1 MEKLSRLPRLL
12 SVSFFYI
19 AFLLLQSC
27 TEIKFKETTDETQ
40 NVTEF
45 LRDNEEYSMFL
56 EMLDLTNYASY
67 MNTYG
72 TFTVFIPTNEA
83 VNKYLKDLGFTSL
96 NQVPIEDLKKV
107 VKLHIIDTKY
117 TTASFTDGKLFNPTL
132 LGQFI
137 ITGNTV
143 VNGESFRT
151 INKEAKILTSNLQ
164 LGNAVVH
171 ITDKV
176 LSVANKT
183 LAQTIEENPELSLFT
198 EVLKA
203 TGWFEKLNQ
212 PLTFDANKVGS
223 FLTVLVQSDEVYNK
237 TKWINPKTKVELTLN
252 TLENLKTRYSHLGDP
267 TNAADSLNLYVQ
279 YHVIPKLNYLAD
291 FAITPVFETKAPSEV
306 ISSKLIDGEIFLN
319 RDVFNGVL
327 EPGYAVIR
335 PVSDLTCSN
344 GVLHAVDTNFTIIKR
359 FPLPVYFDL
368 CDQPEFAANV
378 ANYRK
383 VGGVKFG
390 LGPGK
395 FKDVTWWV
403 GSGTTFTLDWAP
415 SSTAVNGDDLRPF
428 RFRLGTGINNLE
440 FTTPVIIKGRYKIW
454 VSYRQTDRANMNV
467 RVFFNGKI
475 TSRIL
480 NMRERPNNPF
490 DTQAGIPDNVLE
502 TQGFKRYIF
511 PHVQNDLQYSRL
523 VGIVDVE
530 TTGRQKIMFLSDQA
544 ANSGANDADRL
555 DMVEFRPVDMDQIW
569 PKFRKGLTV
578 PGQSNLVPKP
588 LPGEPEN

>member
-12 SVSFFYI
+12 SAFFFFI
-19 AFLLLQSC
+19 AFLFFYSC
-27 TEIKFKETTDETQ
+27 TELKLKETTDETQ

-45 LRDNEEYSMFL
+45 LRDNEEYSLFL

-83 VNKYLKDLGFTSL
+83 VNKYLKDLGYTSL
-96 NQVPIEDLKKV
+96 TQVPIDDLKKT

-132 LGQFI
+132 LGQYI

-143 VNGESFRT
+143 VNGESYRT
-151 INKEAKILTSNLQ
+151 LNKEAKILSSNLA

-212 PLTFDANKVGS
+212 PVTYDANKVGS
-223 FLTVLVQSDEVYNK
+223 FLTVLVQSNEVYNK
-237 TKWINPKTKVELTLN
+237 TKWTNPKTKVELTLN
-252 TLENLKTRYSHLGDP
+252 TLENLKKRYSHLGDP

-291 FAITPVFETKAPSEV
+291 FAVTPVFETKAPAEV
-306 ISSKLIDGEIFLN
+306 ISSKLINGEIFLN

-327 EPGYAVIR
+327 EPGFAVIR

-344 GVLHAVDTNFTIIKR
+344 GVLHSVDTNFTIIKR

-368 CDQPEFAANV
+368 CDQPEFASNV
-378 ANYRK
+378 ANFRK
-383 VGGVKFG
+383 VSGVRFG
-390 LGPGK
+390 LVMGK
-395 FKDVTWWV
+395 FKDMIWT
-403 GSGTTFTLDWAP
+403 GNTTYPIEWAP
-415 SSTAVNGDDLRPF
+415 VSSAVNGDLLNIF
-428 RFRLGTGINNLE
+428 RFRVGSGGANDIE
-440 FTTPVIIKGRYKIW
+440 ITTPVIINGRYKFW
-454 VSYRQTDRANMNV
+454 LSYRQNSRASDNT
-467 RVFFNGKI
+467 RLWFNGKI
-475 TSRIL
+475 TSRII
-480 NMRERPNNPF
+480 NQRELPNDPNN
-490 DTQAGIPDNVLE
+490 TTSGIPDNVLE
-502 TQGFKRYIF
+502 TQGYKRYIY
-511 PHVQNDLQYSRL
+511 PHVQADRLYSRL
-523 VGIVDVE
+523 AGIVDVE
-530 TTGRQKIMFLSDQA
+530 TTGRQKIKFVTT
-544 ANSGANDADRL
+544 NCSGCGGADADSFDL
-555 DMVEFRPVDMDQIW
+555 VEFRPVDMDQIW
-569 PKFRKGLTV
+569 PKFKKGLPV
-578 PGQSNLVPKP
+578 PGQTNLVQKADVAPK
-588 LPGEPEN
+588 EN

>member
-12 SVSFFYI
+12 SVFFFFI

-27 TEIKFKETTDETQ
+27 TELKFKETTDETQ

-45 LRDNEEYSMFL
+45 LRDNEEYSLFL
-56 EMLDLTNYASY
+56 EMLDITNYASY

-83 VNKYLKDLGFTSL
+83 INNYLKDLGFTSL
-96 NQVPIEDLKKV
+96 TQVPIEDLKKV
-107 VKLHIIDTKY
+107 VKLHIMDTKY

-143 VNGESFRT
+143 VNDESFRT
-151 INKEAKILTSNLQ
+151 LNKEAKILISNLE

-176 LSVANKT
+176 LSVADKT

-212 PLTFDANKVGS
+212 PLTFDANKEGS
-223 FLTVLVQSDEVYNK
+223 FLTVLVQSNEVYNN
-237 TKWINPKTKVELTLN
+237 TQWTNPKTEEKLTLN
-252 TLENLKTRYSHLGDP
+252 TLENLKIRYSHLGDP

-291 FAITPVFETKAPSEV
+291 FAITPVFETKAPAEV
-306 ISSKLIDGEIFLN
+306 ISSKLIGGKIFLN
-319 RDVFNGVL
+319 RDIFNGVL
-327 EPGYAVIR
+327 EPGFSVDR
-335 PVSDLTCSN
+335 PTSDLTCSN
-344 GVLHAVDTNFTIIKR
+344 GVLHSVDANFTIIKR
-359 FPLPVYFDL
+359 LPLPVYFDL
-368 CDQPEFAANV
+368 CDQPEFANNT

-383 VGGVKFG
+383 PGGVKFG
-390 LGPGK
+390 LRPGS

-403 GSGTTFTLDWAP
+403 GSGTTYTLDWAYSP
-415 SSTAVNGDDLRPF
+415 TAVNGDDLRPF
-428 RFRLGTGINNLE
+428 RFRLGTGINDLE

-454 VSYRQTDRANMNV
+454 VSYRQNDRANANL
-467 RVFFNGKI
+467 RVFFNNKI
-475 TSRIL
+475 TSRVL

-502 TQGFKRYIF
+502 TQGYKRYIF

-523 VGIVDVE
+523 VGIVEVE
-530 TTGRQKIMFLSDQA
+530 TTGRQKIKFVSDQGSG
-544 ANSGANDADRL
+544 SGANDADRF
-555 DMVEFRPVDMDQIW
+555 DIVEFRPVEMDQIW
-569 PKFRKGLTV
+569 PKFRKGLPV

-588 LPGEPEN
+588 APGMPEN

>member
-12 SVSFFYI
+12 SVFYFFI
-19 AFLLLQSC
+19 AFLFFQSC
-27 TEIKFKETTDETQ
+27 TELKFKETTDETQ

-45 LRDNEEYSMFL
+45 LRENEEYSLFL

-72 TFTVFIPTNEA
+72 TFTVFIPNNDA
-83 VNKYLKDLGFTSL
+83 VNNYLKDLGFNSL
-96 NQVPIEDLKKV
+96 TQVPIEDLKKI

-117 TTASFTDGKLFNPTL
+117 TTASFTDGKLFTPTL
-132 LGQFI
+132 LGQYLI
-137 ITGNTV
+137 AGNTV

-151 INKEAKILTSNLQ
+151 INKEAKILTSNLE

-223 FLTVLVQSDEVYNK
+223 FLTVLAQSNEVYSK
-237 TKWINPKTKVELTLN
+237 TKWTNPKTKVELTLN
-252 TLENLKTRYSHLGDP
+252 TLENLKIRYSHLGDP

-279 YHVIPKLNYLAD
+279 YHIVPKLNYLAD
-291 FAITPVFETKAPSEV
+291 FAVTPVFETKAPAEV
-306 ISSKLIDGEIFLN
+306 ISSKLISGEIVLN
-319 RDVFNGVL
+319 RDTFNGVL
-327 EPGYAVIR
+327 EPGFSVLR
-335 PVSDLTCSN
+335 PTSDLTCSN
-344 GVLHAVDTNFTIIKR
+344 GVLHTVNTNFTIIKR

-383 VGGVKFG
+383 PGGVKFG

-395 FKDVTWWV
+395 FKDITWN
-403 GSGTTFTLDWAP
+403 GSTSYLLEWAP
-415 SSTAVNGDDLRPF
+415 ATSAVNGDLLNPF
-428 RFRLGTGINNLE
+428 RFRIGNGGLNNIELA
-440 FTTPVIIKGRYKIW
+440 TPVIIKGRYKIW
-454 VSYRQTDRANMNV
+454 VSYRQNPKASTTTRLW
-467 RVFFNGKI
+467 FNGKI
-475 TSRIL
+475 TSRII
-480 NMRERPNNPF
+480 NQQEGPNDPNN
-490 DTQAGIPDNVLE
+490 TTSGIPDNVLE
-502 TQGFKRYIF
+502 TQGYKRYVY
-511 PHVQNDLQYSRL
+511 PHVQGDRLYSRL
-523 VGIVDVE
+523 AGIVDVE
-530 TTGRQKIMFLSDQA
+530 TTGRQKIKFVTESCPGCG
-544 ANSGANDADRL
+544 GADADSFDL
-555 DMVEFRPVDMDQIW
+555 VEFRPVDMNQIW
-569 PKFRKGLTV
+569 PKFKKGFPV
-578 PGQSNLVPKP
+578 PGQSNLVQKADVAPK
-588 LPGEPEN
+588 EN

>member
-12 SVSFFYI
+12 SVFFFFI
-19 AFLLLQSC
+19 AFLSFQSC
-27 TEIKFKETTDETQ
+27 TELKFKETTDETQ

-45 LRDNEEYSMFL
+45 LRENEEYSLFL

-72 TFTVFIPTNEA
+72 TFTVFIPNNDA
-83 VNKYLKDLGFTSL
+83 VNNYLKDLGFTSL
-96 NQVPIEDLKKV
+96 TQVPIEDLKKT

-132 LGQFI
+132 LGQYI
-137 ITGNTV
+137 ITGNVV

-151 INKEAKILTSNLQ
+151 LNKEAKILTSNLV

-212 PLTFDANKVGS
+212 PLTFDTNKVGS
-223 FLTVLVQSDEVYNK
+223 FLTVLAQSNEVYNK
-237 TKWINPKTKVELTLN
+237 TKWINPKTKVEIKLN
-252 TLENLKTRYSHLGDP
+252 TLENLKIRYSHLGNP

-279 YHVIPKLNYLAD
+279 YHIVPKLNYLAD
-291 FAITPVFETKAPSEV
+291 FAVTPVFETKAPSEV
-306 ISSKLIDGEIFLN
+306 ISSKLISGEIILN
-319 RDVFNGVL
+319 RDTFNGVL
-327 EPGYAVIR
+327 EPGFSVLR
-335 PVSDLTCSN
+335 PKSDLTCSN
-344 GVLHAVDTNFTIIKR
+344 GVLHTVDTNFTIIKR

-383 VGGVKFG
+383 PGGVKFG

-395 FKDVTWWV
+395 FKDMTWDGSSTYLMEWAPATSSVNGDLLNVFRFRV
-403 GSGTTFTLDWAP
+403 GSGGL
-415 SSTAVNGDDLRPF
+415 
-428 RFRLGTGINNLE
+428 NNIELA
-440 FTTPVIIKGRYKIW
+440 TPVIIKGRYKIW
-454 VSYRQTDRANMNV
+454 VSYRQNPRASATT
-467 RVFFNGKI
+467 RLWFNGKI
-475 TSRIL
+475 TSRII
-480 NMRERPNNPF
+480 NQRELPNDPNN
-490 DTQAGIPDNVLE
+490 TTSGIPDNVLE
-502 TQGFKRYIF
+502 TQGYKRYVF
-511 PHVQNDLQYSRL
+511 PHVQGDRLYSRL
-523 VGIVDVE
+523 AGIVDVE
-530 TTGRQKIMFLSDQA
+530 TTGRQKIKFVTD
-544 ANSGANDADRL
+544 NCSGCGGNEADSFDL
-555 DMVEFRPVDMDQIW
+555 VEFRPVDMDQIW
-569 PKFRKGLTV
+569 PKFKKGFPV
-578 PGQSNLVPKP
+578 PGQSNLVQKADVAPK
-588 LPGEPEN
+588 EN